1 MVEKKTTTKDSTDL
15 NEILNAYLKRWP
27 WFILSVLITLGVAY
41 TFLRYSTNRYQAR
54 SKVMIKDTSSGGISE
69 TWALSDLD
77 VLGNTFNTVE
87 NEIEVL
93 LSIRLM
99 EMVIRDLRLE
109 TTYSIEG
116 RIKSADLYRNSPFL
130 LNVLDLNQS
139 QKDTLSL
146 AFDLNHINSSTF
158 QLRTNDSQ
166 AWNSFSYGKS
176 FEYMN
181 QSLVLSFDPEINDR
195 VGIDSNDI
203 IRVNIYPVEYVARN
217 LSSRLS
223 AVKTDKRSSVLDLAI
238 IDDNYIKAKDI
249 LNKLVEVYNEDAI
262 KDKNTA
268 AKNTAQFIDER
279 LIEVQADL
287 DSIERKIQK
296 FKNSKGLVDL
306 PTESL
311 MGLEA
316 SAQINRELAILN
328 TNIQVAQSVEKQL
341 RSTNYEF
348 LPANLSINN
357 SEVISQQAINYNEL
371 LGQYLN
377 LTESATAANPSVIAL
392 KQQIDGVKDVLLLSL
407 SSNLDSLQLQKASL
421 LNERGNAFQQV
432 VSVPENERLNRDIE
446 RARKVVETIFLLLS
460 EKRETTAISLAIATP
475 KAKVVDFAIASTTP
489 VYPRKNIIYLA
500 ALIVGLL
507 LPVGIIYLRQLL
519 YNKIENRREV
529 EEHLSDATI
538 LGEIPR
544 IDKDE
549 NDYITLNDR
558 SILAE
563 SFRIV
568 RTNLQYIIAS
578 LKKQDQSPVVL
589 VTSTVK
595 GEGKTFVSYNTALT
609 LAYTGKKVLL
619 IGADIRNPQIH
630 RYVGKT
636 NLASNGL
643 TDFLINDQLTLS
655 ELLTTHSENTNLD
668 LVHSGKIPP
677 NPAELLLSDRVKNM
691 IEDARNS
698 YDYIIIDSAPTILV
712 TDTFLINKYA
722 DVTMYVTRANYTDK
736 VLLNYL
742 QETID
747 DKKLENV
754 SIVVNDVKVSNFG
767 YGRKYTYEY
776 SNSKK
781 GLLGYFKA
789 YFNKSK

>member
-1 MVEKKTTTKDSTDL
+1 MVDKTSGGKDSTNL
-15 NEILNAYLKRWP
+15 NDILSAYLKRWP
-27 WFILSVLITLGVAY
+27 WFILSVIFTVGVAY

-69 TWALSDLD
+69 TWALGDLD

-93 LSIRLM
+93 MSIRLM
-99 EMVIRDLRLE
+99 EMVVRELKLE

-116 RIKSADLYRNSPFL
+116 RIKSADLYDNSPFL
-130 LNVLDLNQS
+130 LDPLNLTQD

-146 AFDLNHINSSTF
+146 YFDIRHKDLANF
-158 QLRTNDSQ
+158 ELRANDEE
-166 AWNSFSYGKS
+166 AWKTYAYGTK
-176 FEYMN
+176 FIYNN
-181 QSLVLSFDPEINDR
+181 QELVMSFDSSINER
-195 VGIDSNDI
+195 VQLKSEDVIKV
-203 IRVNIYPVEYVARN
+203 RVTPVQFVARG
-217 LSSRLS
+217 LSSKLS
-223 AVKTDKRSSVLDLAI
+223 AVKTDKRSSVIDLAI
-238 IDDNYIKAKDI
+238 IDNNYEKAEDI
-249 LNKLVEVYNEDAI
+249 LNKLIEVYNEDAI

-268 AKNTAQFIDER
+268 AQNTARFIDER
-279 LIEVQADL
+279 LIEVQSDL
-287 DSIERKIQK
+287 DSIEREIQQ
-296 FKNSKGLVDL
+296 FKNDKGLVDL

-316 SAQINRELAILN
+316 SAQIGRELALLN
-328 TNIQVAQSVEKQL
+328 TNIKVAQRIKNQL
-341 RSTNYEF
+341 ESSNYDY
-348 LPANLSINN
+348 LPANLSIND
-357 SEVISQQAINYNEL
+357 SETISQQASDYNKIL
-371 LGQYLN
+371 AQFNN
-377 LTESATAANPSVIAL
+377 LRESATDLNPNLIAL
-392 KQQIDGVKDVLLLSL
+392 KQQLDDLKGVLSL
-407 SSNLDSLQLQKASL
+407 SIQGNIESLQLQKASL
-421 LNERGNAFQQV
+421 LNERGNAFQKV
-432 VSVPENERLNRDIE
+432 VTVPENERLNRDIE
-446 RARKVVETIFLLLS
+446 RARKVVEAIFLLLS
-460 EKRETTAISLAIATP
+460 EKRESTAISLAIATP
-475 KAKVVDFAIASTTP
+475 KAKVVDYAIASTVP
-489 VYPRKNIIYLA
+489 VYPRRNIIYLA
-500 ALIVGLL
+500 ALIIGILIPIGL
-507 LPVGIIYLRQLL
+507 IYLRQLL
-519 YNKIENRREV
+519 YNKIENRKDV
-529 EEHLSDATI
+529 EDVLSDATI

-578 LKKQDQSPVVL
+578 LKKQGQSPVVL

-636 NLASNGL
+636 NLASSGL
-643 TDFLINDQLTLS
+643 TEFLINDQLTLS
-655 ELLTTHSENTNLD
+655 ELLTTHSENNNLD

-677 NPAELLLSDRVKNM
+677 NPAELLLSDRVKTL
-691 IEDARNS
+691 IEEARMN
-698 YDYIIIDSAPTILV
+698 YDYIIVDSAPTILV
-712 TDTFLINKYA
+712 TDTFLINKFA

-747 DKKLENV
+747 DKKLDNV
-754 SIVVNDVKVSNFG
+754 SLIVNDVKVSNFG
-767 YGRKYTYEY
+767 YGRKYSYEY
-776 SNSKK
+776 TSGKK
-781 GLLGYFKA
+781 GVFDYFKA
-789 YFNKSK
+789 YFTKSK

>member
-1 MVEKKTTTKDSTDL
+1 MVDKASSGKDSTNL
-15 NEILNAYLKRWP
+15 NEILSAYLKRWP
-27 WFILSVLITLGVAY
+27 WFILSVILSVGVAY

-69 TWALSDLD
+69 TWALGDLD

-93 LSIRLM
+93 MSIRLM
-99 EMVIRDLRLE
+99 EMVVRELKLE

-116 RIKSADLYRNSPFL
+116 RIKSADLYDNSPFL
-130 LNVLDLNQS
+130 LDPLNLTQK

-146 AFDLNHINSSTF
+146 YFDIRHKDLANF
-158 QLRTNDSQ
+158 ELRANDEEG
-166 AWNSFSYGKS
+166 WKTHSYGAK
-176 FEYMN
+176 FVFNN
-181 QSLVLSFDPEINDR
+181 QELVLSFDSSINERVQLKPEDVIKVR
-195 VGIDSNDI
+195 VT
-203 IRVNIYPVEYVARN
+203 PVQFVARG
-217 LSSRLS
+217 LSSKLS
-223 AVKTDKRSSVLDLAI
+223 AVKTDKRSSVIDLSI
-238 IDDNYIKAKDI
+238 IDDNYEKAEDI
-249 LNKLVEVYNEDAI
+249 LNKLIEVYNEDAI

-268 AKNTAQFIDER
+268 AQNTARFIDER
-279 LIEVQADL
+279 LIEVQTDL
-287 DSIERKIQK
+287 DSIEREIQQ
-296 FKNSKGLVDL
+296 FKNDKGLVDL

-316 SAQINRELAILN
+316 SAQIGRELAVLN
-328 TNIQVAQSVEKQL
+328 TNIKVAQRIKNQL
-341 RSTNYEF
+341 ESSDYEY

-357 SEVISQQAINYNEL
+357 SEAISQQASDYNKI
-371 LGQYLN
+371 LGQFM
-377 LTESATAANPSVIAL
+377 TISESATEINPVFIEL
-392 KQQIDGVKDVLLLSL
+392 KQQLDDLKGVLSL
-407 SSNLDSLQLQKASL
+407 SIQGNIESLQLQKASL
-421 LNERGNAFQQV
+421 LNERGNAFQKV
-432 VSVPENERLNRDIE
+432 VTVPENERLNRDIE
-446 RARKVVETIFLLLS
+446 RARKVVEAIFLLLS
-460 EKRETTAISLAIATP
+460 EKRESTAISLAIATP
-475 KAKVVDFAIASTTP
+475 KAKVVDYAIASTVP
-489 VYPRKNIIYLA
+489 VYPRRNIIYLA
-500 ALIVGLL
+500 ALIIGILIPIGL
-507 LPVGIIYLRQLL
+507 IYLRQLL
-519 YNKIENRREV
+519 YNKIENRKDV
-529 EEHLSDATI
+529 EDVLSDATI

-549 NDYITLNDR
+549 SDSITLNDR

-578 LKKQDQSPVVL
+578 LKKQDQSPVIL

-630 RYVGKT
+630 RYIGKT

-643 TDFLINDQLTLS
+643 TEFLINDQLTLS
-655 ELLTTHSENTNLD
+655 ELLTTHSENKNLD

-677 NPAELLLSDRVKNM
+677 NPAELLLSDRVKKL
-691 IEDARNS
+691 IDEARMK
-698 YDYIIIDSAPTILV
+698 YDYIIVDSAPTILV
-712 TDTFLINKYA
+712 TDTFLINKFA

-747 DKKLENV
+747 DKKLDNV
-754 SIVVNDVKVSNFG
+754 SLIVNDVKVSNFG
-767 YGRKYTYEY
+767 YGRKYSYEY
-776 SNSKK
+776 TSRNK
-781 GLLGYFKA
+781 GIIDYFKA
-789 YFNKSK
+789 YFTKSK